1 MEKTKKLR
9 WYHKFLAPGGMDI
22 MFFALVLILLG
33 IGLVMLFSASYPYAY
48 YKYKGNSTYFF
59 NRQLGFAIAGLIAM
73 LIVSKVKYEYF
84 KFAVIPLLVVS
95 IFLLVLVLILP
106 PVVKDFRRWIE
117 IPGVTTFQPS
127 EIAKLALI
135 LFCAWG
141 MDLQHDAI
149 VSRELSKTEKAKKF
163 NAIFANRFGGMFKI
177 TKATFPTWIY
187 GGATILMC
195 GLVFLEDHLSGT
207 ILMMGI
213 GALMMYIGGFKRK
226 WFVMVIVPVVALITL
241 LIVYP
246 EIMEKVSF
254 LKDYMQERIIS
265 WLDKDYSPRG
275 SRWQTN
281 NALYAI
287 GSGGFLGLGL
297 GNSKQKFM
305 FVSEPQNDMIFSI
318 VCEELGFVGASLVI
332 LLFALL
338 IWRGVVIGLKSKTRF
353 GSLLAMG
360 IVFQVGLQTLLNIG
374 VATDSIPNTGI
385 SLPFFS
391 YGGTSLMML
400 LFQMGL
406 VLAVS
411 RYSRVS
417 KQ

>member
-1 MEKTKKLR
+1 MEKTKKLK

-22 MFFALVLILLG
+22 MFFALVLLLLG
-33 IGLVMLFSASYPYAY
+33 VGLVMLFSASYPYAY
-48 YKYKGNSTYFF
+48 YKEGKSTYFF
-59 NRQLGFAIAGLIAM
+59 ERQLYFAIAGLVAM

-84 KFAVIPLLVVS
+84 KLAAIPLLGVS
-95 IFLLVLVLILP
+95 LLLLVLVLFLP
-106 PVVKDFRRWIE
+106 EPVPGFKRWIE

-127 EIAKLALI
+127 EIGKLALI

-141 MDLQHDAI
+141 MDLQHNAI
-149 VSRELSKTEKAKKF
+149 ISRELSKTEKAKKF
-163 NAIFANRFGGMFKI
+163 NSIFADRLGGMFKI

-187 GGATILMC
+187 GGLTVVMC

-213 GALMMYIGGFKRK
+213 GGLMMYIGGFKGK
-226 WFVMVIVPVVALITL
+226 WFLMVLIPAFAFITL

-287 GSGGFLGLGL
+287 GSGGFFGLGL

-353 GSLLAMG
+353 GSYLAMG

-400 LFQMGL
+400 LFQMGM

-417 KQ
+417 KK